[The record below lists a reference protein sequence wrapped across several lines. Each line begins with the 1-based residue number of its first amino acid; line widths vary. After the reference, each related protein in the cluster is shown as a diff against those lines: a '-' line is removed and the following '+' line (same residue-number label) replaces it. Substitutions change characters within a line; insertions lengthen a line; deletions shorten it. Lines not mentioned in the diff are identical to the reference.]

1 MGKEES
7 KRIQTSIL
15 NRAEKIALVWLA
27 QRQPRWVTSDFLT
40 YMGVIGALVYAL
52 GCVLAASNIMYL
64 WLASFGMVLNWYGDS
79 LDGTL
84 ARVRNLQRPVYGFF
98 IDNYR
103 KIEAVIL
110 NDNNFVNLCVCLN
123 NLSYLANMETI
134 NDNFSR
140 DRESLFDNY
149 DIMQVIESIA
159 KQVFVLAVVNME
171 SMKNLDE
178 EEALKHSKYMKNL
191 YSFSLENPD
200 WCDIDIFND
209 KIDLMLDNT
218 FGSSHIYAVCLA
230 IKYKSGRLTADEF
243 SSIVASFLES
253 SDSEVVAY
261 FLNGILL
268 VARDI
273 LFINESIINS
283 IDSTIKRLDEDKF
296 LEVLPNFRYAFTNLS
311 PTETERLSGIVAN
324 IYGTSKEKI
333 LKEVD
338 ASIEEVQMAI
348 SIDNKVFDLIKETL

>member
-1 MGKEES
+1 
-7 KRIQTSIL
+7 
-15 NRAEKIALVWLA
+15 
-27 QRQPRWVTSDFLT
+27 
-40 YMGVIGALVYAL
+40 
-52 GCVLAASNIMYL
+52 
-64 WLASFGMVLNWYGDS
+64 
-79 LDGTL
+79 
-84 ARVRNLQRPVYGFF
+84 
-98 IDNYR
+98 
-103 KIEAVIL
+103 
-110 NDNNFVNLCVCLN
+110 
-123 NLSYLANMETI
+123 
-134 NDNFSR
+134 
-140 DRESLFDNY
+140 
-149 DIMQVIESIA
+149 
-159 KQVFVLAVVNME
+159 
-171 SMKNLDE
+171 MKNLDE

-243 SSIVASFLES
+243 SNIVASFLES

-324 IYGTSKEKI
+324 IYGTSKEKV